1 MELGSLSEESAVDI
15 LQRAADS
22 VLLNAIHHMGP
33 LWLCRFVSAVEPSI
47 TFRGNFHSVC
57 EVCEALTTNHAAIS
71 VLREHYAEIAEQI
84 MACEERAA
92 AEAQIKQR
100 ENAHGK

>member
-1 MELGSLSEESAVDI
+1 MELGNLAEESAVDI

-47 TFRGNFHSVC
+47 TFRKDFHSVC
-57 EVCEALTTNHAAIS
+57 EVCEALTTNRDAIN
-71 VLREHYAEIAEQI
+71 VLREHYAEIAGQI
-84 MACEERAA
+84 MACEERSA
-92 AEAQIKQR
+92 AEEKQR
-100 ENAHGK
+100 EKGNEE